1 MLVSLICLFLIIAY
15 LCGCFYFGSK
25 IDRVN
30 YYNGQQPSK
39 YKEALLIFFWFI
51 TFKKINKIYHEK

>member
-1 MLVSLICLFLIIAY
+1 MLVSLICLFLIITY

-25 IDRVN
+25 IDRAN
-30 YYNGQQPSK
+30 YYNGQQLSK

-51 TFKKINKIYHEK
+51 FFVKINKIYHEK

>member
-1 MLVSLICLFLIIAY
+1 MLVSFIYLFLIITY
-15 LCGCFYFGSK
+15 WCGCFYFGLK

-30 YYNGQQPSK
+30 YYNGKQLPTH
-39 YKEALLIFFWFI
+39 KEALLIFFWFI